1 MKTLETARIYVGKRP
16 IGPYRVA
23 LDSGPSLA
31 TRGRL
36 WGLVPVA
43 DDAARPLL
51 DAFADGRSWSA
62 GTAVLPI
69 VDDPRF
75 PPALPLAAVVA
86 TLPTTLT
93 AFVPPTTAKIA
104 DEAPLPLRRILAVLL
119 AVAQASPAHVIVAGP
134 LDDLP
139 RPLRHALRDLFAG
152 AAARGATVLVIDPS
166 ITALDALGAAIAI
179 VDDRGVIAPE
189 IVAPWRKACEDAG
202 VSPLSAPL
210 LLRAAV
216 QAVLPTTQPVEPP
229 EETGEKPLEAPT
241 EAPLETPAVE
251 APLTEEPVAP
261 VAAVEPVEA
270 VPTVSPQLGAAPN
283 PFRATLATLLR
294 SPRTLFAVVPWFF
307 FAALT
312 RQAGPTGATVPL
324 VLLGRIAVPVVVFA
338 AFRTHLADLDE
349 QAQRWVPLG
358 VSKRTAAGAQLAAL
372 AAATAAP
379 LAILGA
385 LLALRFHGADDPAP
399 TGDALFATGLL
410 ALEAVVYL
418 ALFGAAA
425 SFRKGKPAFA
435 LFIVDLFF
443 GGLPLLQFFSPR
455 AHAASLLGA
464 ANVLG
469 LPARGSSVALV
480 VLGLAAGAVLHRRF
494 KR

>member
-16 IGPYRVA
+16 IGPYRTPFGA
-23 LDSGPSLA
+23 D
-31 TRGRL
+31 RGRVM
-36 WGLVPVA
+36 GLVPIA

-69 VDDPRF
+69 IDDPRF
-75 PPALPLAAVVA
+75 PPALPLAAVLA

-93 AFVPPTTAKIA
+93 AFVPPVTAKIA

-139 RPLRHALRDLFAG
+139 RPLRHALRGLFAG

-189 IVAPWRKACEDAG
+189 IVAPWRKSCEEAG
-202 VSPLSAPL
+202 ISPLSAPL

-229 EETGEKPLEAPT
+229 EETGEKPLEVPT

-251 APLTEEPVAP
+251 APLADEPVAP
-261 VAAVEPVEA
+261 VAAVEA
-270 VPTVSPQLGAAPN
+270 VPTISPRLGAARN
-283 PFRATLATLLR
+283 PFRATLAMLLR

-312 RQAGPTGATVPL
+312 RQAGPAGATVPL

-358 VSKRTAAGAQLAAL
+358 VPKRTGAASQLAAL

-379 LAILGA
+379 LAILGG
-385 LLALRFHGADDPAP
+385 LLAVRFHGADDPAP
-399 TGDALFATGLL
+399 TGDALFAAGLL

-435 LFIVDLFF
+435 VFIADLFL
-443 GGLPLLQFFSPR
+443 GGLPVLQFLSPR

-480 VLGLAAGAVLHRRF
+480 VLGLAASAALHRRF

>member
-16 IGPYRVA
+16 IGPYRLA
-23 LDSGPSLA
+23 LDSGPPSLA

-36 WGLVPVA
+36 LGLVPVA

-62 GTAVLPI
+62 GTVVLPI

-75 PPALPLAAVVA
+75 PPALPLAAVLA

-119 AVAQASPAHVIVAGP
+119 AVAQASPAHVLVAGP

-139 RPLRHALRDLFAG
+139 RPLRHALAGLFAG
-152 AAARGATVLVIDPS
+152 AVARGATVLVIDPS

-216 QAVLPTTQPVEPP
+216 QAVVPTTPQPAEPA

-261 VAAVEPVEA
+261 VAAVEPV
-270 VPTVSPQLGAAPN
+270 PTVSPRLGAAPS
-283 PFRATLATLLR
+283 PFRATLAMLLR

-358 VSKRTAAGAQLAAL
+358 VPKRTAAGAQLAAL

-379 LAILGA
+379 LAMLGA

-399 TGDALFATGLL
+399 TGDALFAAGLL

-480 VLGLAAGAVLHRRF
+480 VLGLAAGTVLHRRF

>member
-16 IGPYRVA
+16 IGPYRA
-23 LDSGPSLA
+23 PFGAD
-31 TRGRL
+31 RGRVL
-36 WGLVPVA
+36 GLVPVA

-62 GTAVLPI
+62 GTVILPI

-75 PPALPLAAVVA
+75 PPALPLAAVLA
-86 TLPTTLT
+86 TLPTTLI
-93 AFVPPTTAKIA
+93 AFVPPATAKIA

-139 RPLRHALRDLFAG
+139 RPLRHALAGLFAG

-210 LLRAAV
+210 LLRAAM
-216 QAVLPTTQPVEPP
+216 QAVVPTTPQPAEPA
-229 EETGEKPLEAPT
+229 EETGENPLEAPI

-261 VAAVEPVEA
+261 VAAVEAVEA

-399 TGDALFATGLL
+399 TGDALFAAGLL